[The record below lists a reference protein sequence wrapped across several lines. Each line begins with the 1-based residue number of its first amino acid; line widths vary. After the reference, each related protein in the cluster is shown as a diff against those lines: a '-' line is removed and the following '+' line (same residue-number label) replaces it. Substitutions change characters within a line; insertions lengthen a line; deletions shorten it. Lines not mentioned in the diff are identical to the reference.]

1 MKKVKLSA
9 LLMLSTF
16 ALVSLFQAYWL
27 RKLYADEWKSLR
39 KEIDLLLRITVQ
51 DLQSK
56 ALHINPVFFRPD
68 TPNKFMEANMAEG
81 RNPMPPFFSR
91 PFPDSKKRPIKVS
104 VQLKKNGDT
113 NSTVLFKNKENIEIF
128 QPGGKDTAEST
139 KYKLIF
145 SKIVALADSIPLK
158 KVDSTYR
165 RKLEENKINLGFHLQ
180 LFQQNEVQA
189 GMGLEKMT
197 TGYAE
202 LGFDSPY
209 AYKATF
215 SNPVWYILQ
224 KLLWPVTF
232 SLFIILITGITLYYL
247 FKNLQ
252 QQQKL
257 SDIKDDFISNMTH
270 ELKTP
275 IATVQVAI
283 EALRDFGG
291 IDDPQKAREYLNIS
305 AAELQRLSLL
315 VDKVLRLSMFEK
327 TALVLNRENFNLQQL
342 VKEVMLT
349 MDIQFQKYQAT
360 VTLITEGNNFTVYAD
375 KLHIISVLYNLL
387 DNALKY
393 CKQQPAITIKL
404 IAQSNHI
411 EVVVADNGTGLEE
424 AYQHKIFEK
433 FFRVPDHGHHNVKGY
448 GLGLSYVT
456 AVLKQHRSSISCKS
470 QPGTGTV
477 FQFQIPTH
485 EH

>member
-16 ALVSLFQAYWL
+16 ALVSLFQVYWL
-27 RKLYADEWKSLR
+27 RKLYADEWSSLR
-39 KEIDLLLRITVQ
+39 KEIDLLLRITIQ

-56 ALHINPVFFRPD
+56 ALHINPDSFRPD

-81 RNPMPPFFSR
+81 RNPMPPFFGK
-91 PFPDSKKRPIKVS
+91 PFPDRLKQPVKVS
-104 VQLKKNGDT
+104 VQLKKDSNAVP
-113 NSTVLFKNKENIEIF
+113 SLLFKHKENIADF
-128 QPGGKDTAEST
+128 PSYRQDTAERQ

-145 SKIVALADSIPLK
+145 SKIVALSDSIPIK

-165 RKLEENKINLGFHLQ
+165 KKLELNKINLEFQLQ
-180 LFQQNEVQA
+180 IFQQNEVHT
-189 GMGLEKMT
+189 GIGLEKMT

-215 SNPVWYILQ
+215 SNPTWYILQ
-224 KLLWPVTF
+224 KLLWPIVF
-232 SLFIILITGITLYYL
+232 SFFIILITGITLYYL

-291 IDDPQKAREYLNIS
+291 IDNPQKAREYLNIS

-315 VDKVLRLSMFEK
+315 VDKVLRLSMYEK
-327 TALVLNRENFNLQQL
+327 TALVLNKEIFNLQQL
-342 VKEVMLT
+342 VREVMLT
-349 MDIQFQKYQAT
+349 MHLQFQKYHAR
-360 VTLITEGNNFTVYAD
+360 VTLIPEGDDFNVYAD
-375 KLHIISVLYNLL
+375 KLHITSVFYNLL

-393 CKQQPAITIKL
+393 CKQQPEIIIKL
-404 IAQSNHI
+404 IVHSHTV
-411 EVVVADNGTGLEE
+411 EVIVADNGTGIEE

-448 GLGLSYVT
+448 GLGLSYVAT
-456 AVLKQHRSSISCKS
+456 VLNQHRSSISCKS

-477 FQFQIPTH
+477 FQFQIPKD
-485 EH
+485 EY

>member
-9 LLMLSTF
+9 LLMLCF
-16 ALVSLFQAYWL
+16 ALVSLFQVYWL
-27 RKLYADEWKSLR
+27 RKLYTDEWKSLR

-56 ALHINPVFFRPD
+56 ALHINPGFFKPD

-81 RNPMPPFFSR
+81 RNPMPPFFGR
-91 PFPDSKKRPIKVS
+91 PFPDSIKRPIKVS

-113 NSTVLFKNKENIEIF
+113 ISTVFVKNKENIEIF
-128 QPGGKDTAEST
+128 PPDRKDTAERV
-139 KYKLIF
+139 KYKMIF
-145 SKIVALADSIPLK
+145 SKIVALTDSIPLK
-158 KVDSTYR
+158 KVDSAYR
-165 RKLEENKINLGFHLQ
+165 KRLEENKIKLDFQLQ
-180 LFQQNEVQA
+180 LFQQNEVHA
-189 GMGLEKMT
+189 GKGAEKMT

-209 AYKATF
+209 AYKAIF
-215 SNPVWYILQ
+215 SNPTWYILQ
-224 KLLWPVTF
+224 KLLWPITF
-232 SLFIILITGITLYYL
+232 SIFIIIITGITLYYL

-349 MDIQFQKYQAT
+349 MHLQFQKYQAR
-360 VTLITEGNNFTVYAD
+360 VTLIPEGDDFNVFAD
-375 KLHIISVLYNLL
+375 KLHITSVLYNLL

-393 CKQQPAITIKL
+393 CKQHPEITIKL
-404 IAQSNHI
+404 ITHSHTV
-411 EVVVADNGTGLEE
+411 EVLVSDNGTGIEE
-424 AYQHKIFEK
+424 AYLQKIFEK

-448 GLGLSYVT
+448 GLGLSYVA
-456 AVLKQHRSSISCKS
+456 AVLKQHNSSISCKS
-470 QPGTGTV
+470 QSGAGTV
-477 FQFQIPTH
+477 FQFQIPKY

>member
-1 MKKVKLSA
+1 
-9 LLMLSTF
+9 
-16 ALVSLFQAYWL
+16 
-27 RKLYADEWKSLR
+27 
-39 KEIDLLLRITVQ
+39 
-51 DLQSK
+51 
-56 ALHINPVFFRPD
+56 
-68 TPNKFMEANMAEG
+68 
-81 RNPMPPFFSR
+81 
-91 PFPDSKKRPIKVS
+91 
-104 VQLKKNGDT
+104 
-113 NSTVLFKNKENIEIF
+113 
-128 QPGGKDTAEST
+128 
-139 KYKLIF
+139 
-145 SKIVALADSIPLK
+145 
-158 KVDSTYR
+158 
-165 RKLEENKINLGFHLQ
+165 
-180 LFQQNEVQA
+180 
-189 GMGLEKMT
+189 MGLEKMT

-411 EVVVADNGTGLEE
+411 EVVVADNGTGIEE